1 MPATIWNNL
10 ILPIAVREALER
22 GARACGYECI
32 SEPGLAREAGSPVLN
47 KIGVAFGSFA
57 PQELAG
63 CRALRWV
70 ALSTAGYTSFD
81 VPTVRSEFVA
91 RGICLT
97 NSSSVYANPCA
108 EHALAMMLA
117 MARQLPQFVEEK
129 GARSWRHFEGR
140 AASRRLSG
148 STVLLLGFGAIGRRL
163 AELLVPF
170 KCRVIAFRRS
180 PRPVDGVEIITA
192 VDHTALAE
200 ADHIVN
206 VLPASTSTSGLC
218 NEVFFGHVKQ
228 GAFFY
233 NVGRGATVDHD
244 ALLTALRS
252 GRIAGAWLDAL
263 DPEPL
268 PASSPLWRQPTC
280 QITPHTAGGQPQ
292 EDLNLVRHFLGNLSL
307 YCSGGSM
314 TDRVL

>member
-10 ILPIAVREALER
+10 ALPAAAQEALER

-32 SEPGLAREAGSPVLN
+32 NELNLVRYAGFEVLN
-47 KIGVAFGSFA
+47 DISVAFGSFQ
-57 PQELAG
+57 PQELAS
-63 CRALRWV
+63 CRGLRWV

-81 VPTVRSEFVA
+81 IPSVRSEFVE

-129 GARSWRHFEGR
+129 SARSWKHLEGR
-140 AASRRLSG
+140 AASRVLSN

-163 AELLVPF
+163 AELLIPF
-170 KCRVIAFRRS
+170 RCRVIAFRRS
-180 PRPVDGVEIITA
+180 PQPIDGVEIITGI
-192 VDHTALAE
+192 DHTALAT

-206 VLPASTSTSGLC
+206 VLPASTTTSGLC
-218 NEVFFGHVKQ
+218 DGSFFRHVKQ
-228 GAFFY
+228 GAHFY

-244 ALLTALRS
+244 ALLVALRS
-252 GRIAGAWLDAL
+252 GRVAGAWLDAL

-268 PASSPLWRQPTC
+268 PANHPLWEQPTC
-280 QITPHTAGGQPQ
+280 QITPHVAGGQLR
-292 EDLNLVRHFLGNLSL
+292 EELSLVQHFLANLSV
-307 YCSGGSM
+307 YCSGGSV